1 MQEAPNSEFVSL
13 SPADR
18 TAIVRIRLYI
28 VFGIDICIIFL
39 FNEQTLFQCHIFA
52 ENYHFE
58 GPRRMTS
65 TSYIIFFCSLRV
77 FQELL
82 QTRLLLLLNHWKE
95 RSAFLT
101 QKHYS
106 FKGFLH
112 RFTWLFGSQ
121 QILLVGWSWVYLEK
135 FLHKLV

>member
-28 VFGIDICIIFL
+28 VFGTDICIIFL

-65 TSYIIFFCSLRV
+65 TSYIIFFCSLSFPGALANKALAV
-77 FQELL
+77 VESLEGKVDIFNSETLL
-82 QTRLLLLLNHWKE
+82 
-95 RSAFLT
+95 
-101 QKHYS
+101 
-106 FKGFLH
+106 
-112 RFTWLFGSQ
+112 
-121 QILLVGWSWVYLEK
+121 I
-135 FLHKLV
+135 